1 MKSMGESHLFQWIPR
16 VCLTLIVAAL
26 FVPAAAWAEPFSL
39 PAIQFSIGDGS
50 GEPAQTATVLQLL
63 FLFTVLSLA
72 PAILIMLTSFTRIVV
87 VLSLLRHA
95 LGTQQ
100 IPANQIVI
108 GLSLF
113 LTMFIMTP
121 VWNSVNTTAL
131 QPYINEELSSEEA
144 LAVATEPLKEFM
156 LKHTRDK
163 DLALFLKISG
173 KPQPQ
178 KPEDTGM
185 RELIPAFVISELKT
199 AFQIGFMVYIP
210 FLILDMVVASV
221 LLSMG
226 MLMLPPIMV
235 SLPFKL
241 MLFVLV
247 DGWYLVVGS
256 LVESFH

>member
-1 MKSMGESHLFQWIPR
+1 MKKSLPVLRQLFFVMV
-16 VCLTLIVAAL
+16 VCLACVVVMGAVT
-26 FVPAAAWAEPFSL
+26 AAWADPFNL
-39 PAIQFSIGDGS
+39 PSIQVTIGDGS
-50 GEPAQTATVLQLL
+50 DEAGQTSPMLQLL
-63 FLFTVLSLA
+63 LLFTVLSLA

-87 VLSLLRHA
+87 VLSLLRNA

-113 LTMFIMTP
+113 LTFFIMGP
-121 VWNSVNTTAL
+121 VWNAVNTEAI
-131 QPYINEELSSEEA
+131 QPFVNEELNAEEA
-144 LAVATEPLKEFM
+144 LQAAMDPLREFM

-163 DLALFLKISG
+163 DLALFIDMSE
-173 KPQPQ
+173 KPRPASAG
-178 KPEDTGM
+178 EAGLT
-185 RELIPAFVISELKT
+185 ELIPAFVISELKT
-199 AFQIGFMVYIP
+199 AFQIGFMIYIP
-210 FLILDMVVASV
+210 FLIVDMVVASV

-247 DGWYLVVGS
+247 DGWHLVVGS
-256 LVESFH
+256 LVESFY

>member
-1 MKSMGESHLFQWIPR
+1 MKSRDELRKVVR
-16 VCLTLIVAAL
+16 VVAAAIAML
-26 FVPAAAWAEPFSL
+26 VVFLCLPLSAWAEPFSI

-72 PAILIMLTSFTRIVV
+72 PAILIMLTSFTRIVI

-113 LTMFIMTP
+113 LTLFIMTP
-121 VWNSVNTTAL
+121 VWNAVNSTAL

-144 LAVATEPLKEFM
+144 LAAATEPLKKFM
-156 LKHTRDK
+156 LQHTRDK
-163 DLALFLKISG
+163 DLALFMKIAG
-173 KPQPQ
+173 TPQPET
-178 KPEDTGM
+178 PADTGM

-199 AFQIGFMVYIP
+199 AFQIGFMIYIP
-210 FLILDMVVASV
+210 FLIVDMVVASV